1 MINFLCKKFL
11 FDLKNA
17 SFLCNKEI
25 ISSMYFSTE
34 ICVFSPEIFSL
45 NFCLSQAQAETN
57 N

>member
-1 MINFLCKKFL
+1 L

-34 ICVFSPEIFSL
+34 IFSL